1 MKKTIETTHS
11 LNANSEK
18 VWKTISKASGV
29 NEWLPIITS
38 CSLEGNKRICTTE
51 QGDLKE
57 TILKIDNDNKVF
69 KYAIDEQ
76 PLLPIQ
82 NVVGTM
88 QVISNEN
95 GTELIW
101 NMDFDIEDENQ
112 LPMVKQAVEG
122 LYQAGAN
129 GLENISQ

>member
-95 GTELIW
+95 STELIW

-122 LYQAGAN
+122 LYQTGAN

>member
-1 MKKTIETTHS
+1 MKKTIETSHQ
-11 LNANSEK
+11 LNAIPEK
-18 VWKTISKASGV
+18 VWETISKASGV
-29 NEWLPIITS
+29 DEWLPIITS
-38 CSLEGNKRICTTE
+38 CSLEGNKRVCTTE

-57 TILKIDNDNKVF
+57 TILEIDNYKKIF

-88 QVISNEN
+88 KVISKEK
-95 GTELIW
+95 GTKLIW
-101 NMDFDIEDENQ
+101 SMDFEIEDEKQ

-129 GLENISQ
+129 GLENVSQ